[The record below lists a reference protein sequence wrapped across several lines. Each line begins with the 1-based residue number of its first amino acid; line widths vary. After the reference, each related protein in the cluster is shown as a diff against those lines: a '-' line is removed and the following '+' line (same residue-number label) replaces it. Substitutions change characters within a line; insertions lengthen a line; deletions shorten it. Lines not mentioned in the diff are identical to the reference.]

1 MIINYVCSKVAMVK
15 EGKLKCHDGSN
26 INAIARKTSIKAL
39 LLDLDDKPYPFL
51 GLCIP
56 QAILEETLYF
66 TFTLTIINVTFY
78 YSIGFASV
86 LKLEQKASSLHNS

>member
-1 MIINYVCSKVAMVK
+1 MTINYVCSKVGMAK

-26 INAIARKTSIKAL
+26 IKAIAGKTSIKAL
-39 LLDLDDKPYPFL
+39 LLDL
-51 GLCIP
+51 GLCMP